1 MEWGL
6 SVAGRLWRGSEGV
19 ALGVGP
25 GRVGLWVLG
34 GEEKPEVN

>member
-1 MEWGL
+1 MRARW
-6 SVAGRLWRGSEGV
+6 GV

-34 GEEKPEVN
+34 GEEATEVNGTH